1 MNFLTDLGGKTYDRT
16 LRMCINIRYRG
27 CEGNDIDMVYNEY
40 NGITFRKR
48 EIGGG
53 ERERK
58 KEIYKYVG

>member
-16 LRMCINIRYRG
+16 LRMCVNIRYRG

-53 ERERK
+53 R
-58 KEIYKYVG
+58 